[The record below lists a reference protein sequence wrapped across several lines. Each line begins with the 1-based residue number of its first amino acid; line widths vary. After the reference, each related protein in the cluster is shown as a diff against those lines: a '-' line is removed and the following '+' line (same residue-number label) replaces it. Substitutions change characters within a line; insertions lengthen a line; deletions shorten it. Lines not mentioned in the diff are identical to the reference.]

1 VSRALTEV
9 GFYGK
14 LPCRGDFLQ
23 RRAPQDFVDVWDG
36 WLQECIHES
45 RQRLQES
52 WLETY
57 LTAPVWRFVLSAG
70 VCGEGVYAGILVPSV
85 DRVGRYF
92 PLTVIAQLAQEDCP
106 LSIACGSADWFEG
119 AEALVLDALESQA
132 LDFDTFDERIAL
144 LRERLNLDSFGA
156 AVQHPRQLLEGSEF
170 PAVFAQWHMPMAS
183 ADSLQSAVNAFAYR
197 EMSRALQPLA
207 IWWTQ
212 GSRALSPSWLATR
225 ALPSPRAF
233 VAMLTGVWADAEW
246 ATIRSGGPA

>member
-1 VSRALTEV
+1 MSRALTEV

-23 RRAPQDFVDVWDG
+23 RRAPQDFVDVWDA

-45 RQRLQES
+45 RQRLRES
-52 WLETY
+52 WLEIY
-57 LTAPVWRFVLSAG
+57 LTAPVWRFVLSPR
-70 VCGEGVYAGILVPSV
+70 VCGEGAYAGIFVPSV

-106 LSIACGSADWFEG
+106 ISIACGSAGWFEG

-144 LRERLNLDSFGA
+144 LRERLNLESVAGTEA
-156 AVQHPRQLLEGSEF
+156 QLLHGGGF
-170 PAVFAQWHMPMAS
+170 PAEFAQWQMPLGS

-197 EMSRALQPLA
+197 EMSRSLQPLA

-212 GSRALSPSWLATR
+212 GSGALSPSWLATR
-225 ALPSPRAF
+225 GLPSSRGF
-233 VAMLTGVWADAEW
+233 VAMLTGAWADAEW
-246 ATIRSGGPA
+246 ATIRSGGAA